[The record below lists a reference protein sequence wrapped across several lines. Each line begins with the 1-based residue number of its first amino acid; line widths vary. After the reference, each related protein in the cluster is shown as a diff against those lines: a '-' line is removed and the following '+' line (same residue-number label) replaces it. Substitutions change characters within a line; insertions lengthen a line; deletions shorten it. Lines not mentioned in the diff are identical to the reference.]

1 MQGTLVTLFTQ
12 CYLGPF
18 TSQLKKIPS
27 LYQVEVE
34 RFMVS
39 DHVQLGHFNGD
50 WLLSL
55 IHI

>member
-34 RFMVS
+34 RFAVS

-50 WLLSL
+50 WL
-55 IHI
+55 